1 MVQLLRLSELE
12 RDGPLK
18 EIILS
23 TTGVVFFASPHRAT
37 EHCALLD
44 AIKSMAGATSQ
55 MDPQDPVLQ
64 QLSGADSLLAELG
77 RQTFVRLWND
87 FNFRV
92 KTFQESIIPTYRF
105 RELRVE
111 AVSVPLLCIC
121 VQADILD
128 HPSSGQLH
136 WRPPRKCRDH
146 WCAPRRPVQVCLARR
161 PWLPRAGQHSV

>member
-1 MVQLLRLSELE
+1 MSQLLRLSELE

-23 TTGVVFFASPHRAT
+23 TTGVIFFASPHRAT
-37 EHCALLD
+37 EHCTLLD
-44 AIKSMAGATSQ
+44 AIKSMAGATFE

-64 QLSGADSLLAELG
+64 QLSGADSLHAELG

-111 AVSVPLLCIC
+111 AVSVPLLC
-121 VQADILD
+121 A
-128 HPSSGQLH
+128 
-136 WRPPRKCRDH
+136 
-146 WCAPRRPVQVCLARR
+146 CA
-161 PWLPRAGQHSV
+161 WLTS